1 MPIQY
6 LKGDATAPAT
16 GDGIIAHIVNDR
28 GGWGAGFVLAISK
41 KWPEPERFYRRWFRT
56 KSDSQDVW
64 FQLGAVQFVHVAKNL
79 YVANMLA
86 QRGYSDAVTIP
97 LQYDAL
103 EFCLK
108 RLADKATELGLPVHM
123 PRIGCALGGGS
134 WAKVEAIINKTLADV
149 DVYVYDFPGS
159 KFNP

>member
-1 MPIQY
+1 MPIRY
-6 LKGDATAPAT
+6 LKGDATSPVT
-16 GDGIIAHIVNDR
+16 GNGIIAHIVNNK
-28 GGWGAGFVLAISK
+28 GGWGAGFVLALSSK
-41 KWPEPERFYRRWFRT
+41 WSEPERFYRRWHRT
-56 KSDSQDVW
+56 HTDAQDVW
-64 FQLGAVQFVHVAKNL
+64 FQLGAVQFVNVASKL

-86 QRGYSDAVTIP
+86 QHGYSNAAEIP
-97 LQYDAL
+97 LRYDAL

-108 RLADKATELGLPVHM
+108 RLSDKAIELGLPVHM

-134 WAKVEAIINKTLADV
+134 WNKVEALINKTLPDV

>member
-1 MPIQY
+1 MTIRY
-6 LKGDATAPAT
+6 LKGDATSPVT
-16 GDGIIAHIVNDR
+16 GDGIIAHICNDK

-56 KSDSQDVW
+56 KSDNSDNW
-64 FQLGAVQFVHVAKNL
+64 FQLGAVQFVHVAKQL

-86 QRGYSDAVTIP
+86 QHGYVNAATIP
-97 LQYDAL
+97 LQYGAL
-103 EFCLK
+103 EQCLTQ
-108 RLADKATELGLPVHM
+108 LADKSRELGLSVHM

-134 WAKVEAIINKTLADV
+134 WAKVEAIINRTLDGV